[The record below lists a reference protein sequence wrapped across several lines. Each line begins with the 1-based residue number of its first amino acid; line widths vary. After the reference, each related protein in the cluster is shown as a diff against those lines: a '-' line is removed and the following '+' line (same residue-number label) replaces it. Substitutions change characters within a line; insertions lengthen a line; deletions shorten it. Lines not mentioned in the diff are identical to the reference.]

1 MKQLQSL
8 ALVCFLFCAIVLPT
22 TLANHRTGSLILPE
36 LIAAGDFNEDGNV
49 DLAVNSAGFDHVAIL
64 LGDGKGG
71 FTLAGHFATDT
82 LPKGLQVGDLNG
94 DGHLDVV
101 SCTSWGYNEIVL
113 LGDGA
118 GAFHLA
124 SPPNEID
131 GDGEPVR
138 LLLKDFNNDGR
149 LDIAVNSPG
158 DNKIQIYVGD
168 GKGNFP
174 APPMEVE
181 GVPQPFGMA
190 SADLNGDGNLDMAI
204 VCPSQPAG
212 NSEIAILLGDGKG
225 NFTVSSVP
233 LQGEPVSVQV
243 GDINRDGKL
252 DLVVAGA
259 QPRNSSGNFIFT
271 FLGDG
276 KGQFVLK
283 QSLKLGTGS
292 LKGEIA
298 LGDFNEDGNLDV
310 AFPQTS
316 IQIRREH
323 GTKVLV
329 FLGDGTGNLSAG
341 PVLTVGQEPHTVIA
355 VDLNHDGHLDLSVS
369 NRTDGTVSALLGDG
383 HGNFTLSSTTSIL
396 SPLP

>member
-82 LPKGLQVGDLNG
+82 LPKGLQVGDVNG

-168 GKGNFP
+168 GSGR
-174 APPMEVE
+174 
-181 GVPQPFGMA
+181 
-190 SADLNGDGNLDMAI
+190 SA
-204 VCPSQPAG
+204 
-212 NSEIAILLGDGKG
+212 
-225 NFTVSSVP
+225 T
-233 LQGEPVSVQV
+233 
-243 GDINRDGKL
+243 
-252 DLVVAGA
+252 
-259 QPRNSSGNFIFT
+259 
-271 FLGDG
+271 
-276 KGQFVLK
+276 
-283 QSLKLGTGS
+283 
-292 LKGEIA
+292 
-298 LGDFNEDGNLDV
+298 
-310 AFPQTS
+310 AF
-316 IQIRREH
+316 RH
-323 GTKVLV
+323 G
-329 FLGDGTGNLSAG
+329 
-341 PVLTVGQEPHTVIA
+341 
-355 VDLNHDGHLDLSVS
+355 
-369 NRTDGTVSALLGDG
+369 
-383 HGNFTLSSTTSIL
+383 
-396 SPLP
+396 